1 MSNVDY
7 KKIIELT
14 KLDEEEKERIFDRIY
29 KDLTAGKTKNP
40 AARRLKLLTGLPG
53 SGKSS
58 VARRMMAEDD
68 SLVNVSVDD
77 FYQYHPHMYEL
88 HQMQPVRLNDRHGSC
103 YSDNMYLY
111 DFVEEAFFEVTDRL
125 KKDGYGII
133 IDGLLNE
140 EMIDFVKETQAQGY
154 QADVTILV
162 APKRIL
168 DCNVVERYLD
178 RRDLINRAAL
188 GKVVL
193 DKNQQVQHPM
203 AELRKSAAE
212 LVAFRRDLKNVEA
225 QGLALTVH
233 NALSG
238 RTLYR
243 SGDARKA
250 DEAYFAEFG
259 RDLTPQERVS
269 LKVRQRNLE
278 KRLASAPS
286 SRYEKAIVSSL
297 DTPYKIPDIREL

>member
-111 DFVEEAFFEVTDRL
+111 E
-125 KKDGYGII
+125 
-133 IDGLLNE
+133 
-140 EMIDFVKETQAQGY
+140 
-154 QADVTILV
+154 
-162 APKRIL
+162 
-168 DCNVVERYLD
+168 
-178 RRDLINRAAL
+178 
-188 GKVVL
+188 
-193 DKNQQVQHPM
+193 
-203 AELRKSAAE
+203 
-212 LVAFRRDLKNVEA
+212 
-225 QGLALTVH
+225 
-233 NALSG
+233 
-238 RTLYR
+238 
-243 SGDARKA
+243 
-250 DEAYFAEFG
+250 
-259 RDLTPQERVS
+259 
-269 LKVRQRNLE
+269 
-278 KRLASAPS
+278 
-286 SRYEKAIVSSL
+286 
-297 DTPYKIPDIREL
+297 

>member
-29 KDLTAGKTKNP
+29 KDLTAGKTKNS

-68 SLVNVSVDD
+68 SLVNVSV
-77 FYQYHPHMYEL
+77 
-88 HQMQPVRLNDRHGSC
+88 RHGSC

-125 KKDGYGII
+125 KKEGYGII

-154 QADVTILV
+154 QADVTVLV

-297 DTPYKIPDIREL
+297 DTPYKMPDIREL

>member
-14 KLDEEEKERIFDRIY
+14 KLDEEEKERIFDQIY
-29 KDLTAGKTKNP
+29 KDLTAGKTKDSET
-40 AARRLKLLTGLPG
+40 RRLKLLTGLPG

-58 VARRMMAEDD
+58 VARQMMAADN

-111 DFVEEAFFEVTDRL
+111 DFVEEAFFAVTDRL
-125 KKDGYGII
+125 QKDGYGII

-140 EMIDFVKETQAQGY
+140 EMIDFVKETEAQGY
-154 QADVTILV
+154 QVDVSVLV

-168 DCNVVERYLD
+168 DCNVIERYLD
-178 RRDLINRAAL
+178 RRDLINQAAL

-193 DKNQQVQHPM
+193 DKNRQVQHPM

-212 LVAFRRDLKNVEA
+212 LVAFRHDLQNVEA
-225 QGLALTVH
+225 RGLSLTVQ

-238 RTLYR
+238 QTLYR
-243 SGDARKA
+243 SGDARKV

-259 RDLTPQERVS
+259 RDLTPQERVK
-269 LKVRQRNLE
+269 LKIRQRNLAR
-278 KRLASAPS
+278 RLAEGTS
-286 SRYEKAIVSSL
+286 SQYEKSIVSSL
-297 DTPYKIPDIREL
+297 DKPYQMPDIREH

>member
-1 MSNVDY
+1 M
-7 KKIIELT
+7 
-14 KLDEEEKERIFDRIY
+14 
-29 KDLTAGKTKNP
+29 
-40 AARRLKLLTGLPG
+40 
-53 SGKSS
+53 
-58 VARRMMAEDD
+58 
-68 SLVNVSVDD
+68 
-77 FYQYHPHMYEL
+77 
-88 HQMQPVRLNDRHGSC
+88 
-103 YSDNMYLY
+103 
-111 DFVEEAFFEVTDRL
+111 TDRL

-154 QADVTILV
+154 QADVTVLV

-193 DKNQQVQHPM
+193 DKNRQVQHPM

-238 RTLYR
+238 QTLYR

-278 KRLASAPS
+278 KRLTSAPS

-297 DTPYKIPDIREL
+297 DTPYKMPDIREL

>member
-1 MSNVDY
+1 
-7 KKIIELT
+7 
-14 KLDEEEKERIFDRIY
+14 
-29 KDLTAGKTKNP
+29 
-40 AARRLKLLTGLPG
+40 
-53 SGKSS
+53 
-58 VARRMMAEDD
+58 
-68 SLVNVSVDD
+68 
-77 FYQYHPHMYEL
+77 
-88 HQMQPVRLNDRHGSC
+88 
-103 YSDNMYLY
+103 MYLY

-154 QADVTILV
+154 QADVTVLV

-193 DKNQQVQHPM
+193 DKNRQVQHPM

-238 RTLYR
+238 QTLYR

-278 KRLASAPS
+278 KRLTSAPS

-297 DTPYKIPDIREL
+297 DTPYKMPDIREL

>member
-1 MSNVDY
+1 
-7 KKIIELT
+7 
-14 KLDEEEKERIFDRIY
+14 
-29 KDLTAGKTKNP
+29 
-40 AARRLKLLTGLPG
+40 
-53 SGKSS
+53 
-58 VARRMMAEDD
+58 
-68 SLVNVSVDD
+68 
-77 FYQYHPHMYEL
+77 
-88 HQMQPVRLNDRHGSC
+88 
-103 YSDNMYLY
+103 
-111 DFVEEAFFEVTDRL
+111 
-125 KKDGYGII
+125 
-133 IDGLLNE
+133 
-140 EMIDFVKETQAQGY
+140 
-154 QADVTILV
+154 
-162 APKRIL
+162 
-168 DCNVVERYLD
+168 
-178 RRDLINRAAL
+178 
-188 GKVVL
+188 
-193 DKNQQVQHPM
+193 M

-278 KRLASAPS
+278 KRLTAAPS

-297 DTPYKIPDIREL
+297 DTPYKMPDIREL

>member
-111 DFVEEAFFEVTDRL
+111 DFVEEAFL
-125 KKDGYGII
+125 K
-133 IDGLLNE
+133 
-140 EMIDFVKETQAQGY
+140 
-154 QADVTILV
+154 
-162 APKRIL
+162 
-168 DCNVVERYLD
+168 
-178 RRDLINRAAL
+178 
-188 GKVVL
+188 
-193 DKNQQVQHPM
+193 
-203 AELRKSAAE
+203 
-212 LVAFRRDLKNVEA
+212 
-225 QGLALTVH
+225 
-233 NALSG
+233 
-238 RTLYR
+238 
-243 SGDARKA
+243 
-250 DEAYFAEFG
+250 
-259 RDLTPQERVS
+259 
-269 LKVRQRNLE
+269 
-278 KRLASAPS
+278 
-286 SRYEKAIVSSL
+286 
-297 DTPYKIPDIREL
+297 